1 MSKPKPSFN
10 IWAMVNQLLQY
21 VDLLMNAN
29 TFKMKKPLELLST
42 LLSWEVKNECALWI
56 TWSKNQLSVSI
67 WLSGCE
73 RACVL
78 RRFSHVRFFETPW
91 TIACQAPLSVGFS
104 RQGYWSGLSCFPPGD
119 LPDPGIEPRSLAPP
133 ALHSGFSTTKWH
145 LRSLCVSIPGSYW
158 FEYYFHCFNS
168 IQLCIKDKIWKHWSD
183 GSQTLM

>member
-1 MSKPKPSFN
+1 MNYQCGQNSYPTVKATLISWILKTQNHVQTEAIFQHL
-10 IWAMVNQLLQY
+10 IVRAMVNQLLQY

-56 TWSKNQLSVSI
+56 TWSKNQLSVPI

-104 RQGYWSGLSCFPPGD
+104 RQGYWSGLSCSPPGD

-133 ALHSGFSTTKWH
+133 ALHSGFFTTKWH
-145 LRSLCVSIPGSYW
+145 LRSLCVSIPGSY
-158 FEYYFHCFNS
+158 
-168 IQLCIKDKIWKHWSD
+168 
-183 GSQTLM
+183 